1 MDKNER
7 MIRYSMRLAYLRQLK
22 DAKLLND
29 AEYALIKNK
38 LQKDYHIPSDI
49 LADYEKDEV
58 R

>member
-1 MDKNER
+1 MEKNER
-7 MIRYSMRLAYLRQLK
+7 MIRYSMQLAYLRQLK
-22 DAKLLND
+22 DEKIINN

-49 LADYEKDEV
+49 LADYEGSAV